1 MKSALEELQAVIERL
16 TDAEN
21 GCPWDKEQTPE
32 SLTEYLI
39 EESHELVSAIRSGN
53 TADVCEELGD
63 VAFLLLFVA
72 HLYQKRGQFSL
83 DDALNNNRA
92 KMVRRHPH
100 VFGDVTFDNLDEQL
114 KTWEKI
120 KRAEHT
126 DAEGKPQGLF
136 DSLPSSL
143 PPLTKAYRIHSKAAR
158 VGFTWP
164 EDEEVEQQVEA
175 EWLEWLDA
183 SAVRAFAPVS
193 ALKSVVLPQLGLPA
207 SARIMAVPPFSD
219 STAYAQTKS
228 GRLVHVRDGK
238 IKPRQMKTPPV
249 IGRRDSVFALT
260 ERGGAVADV
269 HVDALAGGE
278 VIELLHELLAVGV
291 DDLRSQ
297 TLLLILRHGA
307 QNALDDACRGLGRV
321 ARELEH
327 GVDIAAL
334 AQRLEHEREL
344 GIELIGVVQTLDP
357 ESNFDHDA
365 KLL

>member
-1 MKSALEELQAVIERL
+1 M
-16 TDAEN
+16 
-21 GCPWDKEQTPE
+21 
-32 SLTEYLI
+32 
-39 EESHELVSAIRSGN
+39 
-53 TADVCEELGD
+53 CEELGD

-136 DSLPSSL
+136 ASLPSSL

-183 SAVRAFAPVS
+183 SAGDDAEAQ
-193 ALKSVVLPQLGLPA
+193 KHELGDQ
-207 SARIMAVPPFSD
+207 IFSL
-219 STAYAQTKS
+219 TE
-228 GRLVHVRDGK
+228 
-238 IKPRQMKTPPV
+238 M
-249 IGRRDSVFALT
+249 GRRKGIKAS
-260 ERGGAVADV
+260 E
-269 HVDALAGGE
+269 
-278 VIELLHELLAVGV
+278 
-291 DDLRSQ
+291 
-297 TLLLILRHGA
+297 
-307 QNALDDACRGLGRV
+307 ALDLAT
-321 ARELEH
+321 ARFLRRFARMEELARQQGKDFPDLSLDEK
-327 GVDIAAL
+327 DELWNAAKEEEK
-334 AQRLEHEREL
+334 AAH
-344 GIELIGVVQTLDP
+344 
-357 ESNFDHDA
+357 
-365 KLL
+365 